1 MLRKKSKGKVGNR
14 QMSKTSKG
22 SGTAGSVFAL
32 IGVYALIYIVCTAL
46 FIALFHTSFLAGMD
60 VLMYRGA
67 AFIIIT
73 GIVSAVI
80 MGVIRKFW
88 GFVTIRDIIMMFVIF
103 CCVNMVFLTLI
114 PVTVERSVSV
124 FMLSYM
130 EENSDQT
137 FTEESVGEVFTTKYV
152 EDYGAFEKRF
162 HEQVETGTIVE
173 NPDGTYSITDSG
185 RFVVK
190 MFRTIADWF
199 GTDQRLVYPNEN

>member
-1 MLRKKSKGKVGNR
+1 
-14 QMSKTSKG
+14 MSKTSKG

-46 FIALFHTSFLAGMD
+46 FIALFHTSFFAGMD

>member
-1 MLRKKSKGKVGNR
+1 
-14 QMSKTSKG
+14 MSKTSKG

-46 FIALFHTSFLAGMD
+46 FIALFHTGFLASMD

-80 MGVIRKFW
+80 MGIIRKFW

-130 EENSDQT
+130 DENSDQT

-190 MFRTIADWF
+190 MFRTIAEWF

>member
-1 MLRKKSKGKVGNR
+1 
-14 QMSKTSKG
+14 
-22 SGTAGSVFAL
+22 
-32 IGVYALIYIVCTAL
+32 
-46 FIALFHTSFLAGMD
+46 
-60 VLMYRGA
+60 MYRGA

-73 GIVSAVI
+73 GIISAVI

-130 EENSDQT
+130 DENSDQT

-152 EDYGAFEKRF
+152 DDYGAFEKRF

-190 MFRTIADWF
+190 MFRTIAEWF

>member
-1 MLRKKSKGKVGNR
+1 
-14 QMSKTSKG
+14 MSKTSKG

-73 GIVSAVI
+73 GVVSAVI

-173 NPDGTYSITDSG
+173 NPDGTYSITESG